1 MTRGRGGRERRE
13 SRRHRDRPPKV
24 RHIDEAR
31 RSRKHRLGWLETMAL
46 VIVSTIFIGLFAT
59 SFSATPAA
67 QRLRQQNGPATLNG
81 LNSRDRSIVVDSQP
95 AISGEDKFACSD
107 PIIVDGDTL
116 RCGRLRI
123 RLASI
128 DAPEMP
134 GHCRAGRQCVPGDPY
149 ASAANLER
157 LIARTSIVCRQTDT
171 DHYGRIVALCT
182 AGERDLSC
190 EQVRYG
196 FAVERYGRLMCPT
209 AR

>member
-13 SRRHRDRPPKV
+13 SRRHRDRPSKV

-81 LNSRDRSIVVDSQP
+81 LNSRDRSTIVDSQP

-107 PIIVDGDTL
+107 PIIIDGDTL
-116 RCGRLRI
+116 RCGSTRI
-123 RLASI
+123 RLSSI

-134 GHCRAGRQCVPGDPY
+134 GHCRPGRECTPGDPY
-149 ASAANLER
+149 ASTGNLQSLVSGQTVE
-157 LIARTSIVCRQTDT
+157 CRQVDT
-171 DHYGRIVALCT
+171 DHYGRAVARCSVQ
-182 AGERDLSC
+182 GQDLSC
-190 EQVRYG
+190 AQVEGGFAVNRYG
-196 FAVERYGRLMCPT
+196 FLAC
-209 AR
+209 